1 MRMEE
6 RANRKDSSLPKMTIS
21 VVACGQSSKEWYK
34 VPCDKSIGVN
44 DCLKFGHDTDY
55 LVCVNAPFKFEP
67 SKSNGRVNRK
77 EFILRSKAFFM
88 TSLCTEWRQARKNV
102 NDCISLSLFTK
113 WAKKGHIYR
122 SKTSPFIAMSIAFN
136 MGAND
141 IILWGVDF
149 IDHPD
154 FQQGK
159 RSTDFEIEQY
169 VRFAE
174 MIRQQGCNVWIGN
187 EGTRLS
193 KYFHLWH

>member
-1 MRMEE
+1 
-6 RANRKDSSLPKMTIS
+6 MTVS
-21 VVACGQSSKEWYK
+21 VVACGESAKEWFNT
-34 VPCDKSIGVN
+34 PCDKSIGVN

-77 EFILRSKAFFM
+77 ETIIRSKAKFI
-88 TSLCTEWRQARKNV
+88 TGLCMEWKKLKPGL
-102 NDCISLSLFTK
+102 DCIQLSQFTK
-113 WAKKGHIYR
+113 WAKKGIVYY

-136 MGAND
+136 MGATD

-159 RSTDFEIEQY
+159 RNTEFEIEQY
-169 VRFAE
+169 VKFAG
-174 MIRQQGCNVWIGN
+174 MIGGQGCKVWIGN
-187 EGTRLS
+187 EETRLS
-193 KYFHLWH
+193 KHFEVWRN